1 MVIIVRSGSDP
12 TTVENLIHRINE
24 LGFTPHPIYGV
35 EKTVIAV
42 IGEKTQEKIA
52 VLESMPGVERIVPIL
67 QPYKLAGKEVKPE
80 PSFVEV
86 REGVVIGGEEVVVMA
101 GPCALESREQ
111 FLRIGNYVKA
121 AGGKVLRGGVFKPRT
136 SPHDF
141 QGLREEGIDLLMHAR
156 EELGMAVITEIID
169 PRHVETM
176 HECTDIFQ
184 IGARNMQNFTL
195 LSEVGKS
202 DKPVLLKRGLA
213 ATIDDLLKAAEYV
226 LIEGNTNVILCE
238 RGIRTFETQTRNT
251 LDISAVPVLKRLSH
265 LPVIVDPS
273 HATGHAW
280 MVPSLAKAAI
290 AAGADGL
297 LIETHYDPVEALVD
311 GAQSLSADD
320 FAQLMAELPAFCAA
334 AGRRL

>member
-1 MVIIVRSGSDP
+1 MVDSIVERV
-12 TTVENLIHRINE
+12 TE

-52 VLESMPGVERIVPIL
+52 LLESMPGVERIVPIL
-67 QPYKLAGKEVKPE
+67 QPYKLAGKELRQE
-80 PSFVEV
+80 PTVITLS
-86 REGVVIGGEEVVVMA
+86 GGLQIGGERVVVMA
-101 GPCALESREQ
+101 GPCAVENHDQYMRIAAYVRE
-111 FLRIGNYVKA
+111 
-121 AGGKVLRGGVFKPRT
+121 AGAGVLRGGVFKPRT

-141 QGLREEGIDLLMHAR
+141 QGLREDGIELLCEAR
-156 EELGMAVITEIID
+156 ATLGMAVITEIID
-169 PRHVETM
+169 PRHVESM
-176 HECTDIFQ
+176 YDCTDIFQ

-202 DKPVLLKRGLA
+202 DKPVLVKRGLA

-226 LIEGNTNVILCE
+226 IVEGNRNVMLCE

-251 LDISAVPVLKRLSH
+251 LDISAIPALKRLSH

-273 HATGHAW
+273 HASGHAW
-280 MVPSLAKAAI
+280 MVPALAKAAI

-297 LIETHYDPVEALVD
+297 LIETHCDPAQALVD
-311 GAQSLSADD
+311 GAQSLAPDE
-320 FAQLMAELPAFCAA
+320 FRQLMAELPAFCTA
-334 AGRRL
+334 AGRAL

>member
-12 TTVENLIHRINE
+12 TTVENIIHRINE

-80 PSFVEV
+80 PTLVEV
-86 REGVVIGGEEVVVMA
+86 REGVVFGGEEIVVMA

-111 FLRIGNYVKA
+111 FLRIGKYVKA
-121 AGGKVLRGGVFKPRT
+121 AGAKVLRGGVFKPRT

-184 IGARNMQNFTL
+184 VGARNMQNFTL

-226 LIEGNTNVILCE
+226 LIEGNKNVILCE

-280 MVPSLAKAAI
+280 MVPSLSKAAI

-297 LIETHYDPVEALVD
+297 LIETHYDPQEALVD
-311 GAQSLSADD
+311 GAQSLSADE
-320 FAQLMAELPAFCAA
+320 FAALMGELPAFCTA